1 MGRHAICGVVL
12 TRTLVC
18 GRETGVE
25 FLSCLMF
32 NKGKKLISRL
42 LPFLDHAAGLR
53 ILTVV
58 TSHIPTLMS
67 RDTDEVD
74 KSSHRCVLQTT

>member
-1 MGRHAICGVVL
+1 MLSVVL
-12 TRTLVC
+12 LHEDPYC
-18 GRETGVE
+18 FFGRETGVE

-32 NKGKKLISRL
+32 SKGKKLISRL
-42 LPFLDHAAGLR
+42 LPFLDQAAGLR

-67 RDTDEVD
+67 RDMDEVD
-74 KSSHRCVLQTT
+74 EPSHRRIL

>member
-1 MGRHAICGVVL
+1 MFF
-12 TRTLVC
+12 

-32 NKGKKLISRL
+32 SKGKKLISRL
-42 LPFLDHAAGLR
+42 LPFLDQAAGLR

-67 RDTDEVD
+67 RDMDEVD
-74 KSSHRCVLQTT
+74 EPSHRRIL